1 MTWENLIIISV
12 TVGLI
17 MVLKYL
23 DTMPGYSCPKYCG
36 VSHNHYPLDLESSQ
50 YQQVDKNA
58 KSNNCL
64 LYTSPSPRDRTRS
77 RMPSSA

>member
-23 DTMPGYSCPKYCG
+23 DTMPGYSCPKYCTTD
-36 VSHNHYPLDLESSQ
+36 HIHYLDLQSGLDEEIME
-50 YQQVDKNA
+50 NA
-58 KSNNCL
+58 KVNKNIELASK
-64 LYTSPSPRDRTRS
+64 
-77 RMPSSA
+77 

>member
-36 VSHNHYPLDLESSQ
+36 ADHEHYPLDLQSELDSLVSKK
-50 YQQVDKNA
+50 YKFNITEV
-58 KSNNCL
+58 S
-64 LYTSPSPRDRTRS
+64 
-77 RMPSSA
+77 